1 MRPARRKGSP
11 LESSSST
18 DQPSVRA
25 GRLGRPHGLNGFLGL
40 YTEEEDLVYF
50 APGSKVHIGG
60 RPHVVR
66 EVRRADRGYQVAF
79 EEVEGRAGAEE
90 IRNEDIFVAERREL
104 GDREYW
110 PEDLIGLEV
119 RPGGGEVVGV
129 SYGQAQDRLVVE
141 RDGTRFEVPF
151 VDDLVPVVALESGFV
166 EIVEIE
172 GLIGPLDR

>member
-1 MRPARRKGSP
+1 MPPAKRRGSP
-11 LESSSST
+11 LGSSSST

-25 GRLGRPHGLNGFLGL
+25 GSLGRPHGLKGFLGL
-40 YTEEEDLVYF
+40 YVEDEDLVYF
-50 APGSKVHIGG
+50 DPGSTVHIGS

-79 EEVEGRAGAEE
+79 EGITDRPGAEE
-90 IRNEDIFVAERREL
+90 IRSSDIFVAQRREL

-119 RPGGGEVVGV
+119 RPGGGAVVGV
-129 SYGQAQDRLVVE
+129 SFGHAQDRLVIE
-141 RDGTRFEVPF
+141 RDGTRFEIPF
-151 VDDLVPVVALESGFV
+151 VDPLVPVVSLDSGFV

-172 GLIGPLDR
+172 GLTEPRDR

>member
-1 MRPARRKGSP
+1 M
-11 LESSSST
+11 
-18 DQPSVRA
+18 
-25 GRLGRPHGLNGFLGL
+25 
-40 YTEEEDLVYF
+40 YF
-50 APGSKVHIGG
+50 GPGTTVHINSQH
-60 RPHVVR
+60 HVVR

-79 EEVEGRAGAEE
+79 EGITDRAAAEE
-90 IRNEDIFVAERREL
+90 IRNSDIFVAQRREL

-129 SYGQAQDRLVVE
+129 SYGPAQDRLLIE

-151 VDDLVPVVALESGFV
+151 VDALVPIVSLDPGFV

-172 GLIGPLDR
+172 GLTAPRDR